1 VPHTTISV
9 PRLREQVNGR
19 VITPD
24 DPGYDQARQVF
35 YGGFDRHPQL
45 IVQAA
50 GADDVATV
58 VTLAHDSGLELAVR
72 SGGHSPAGHGVLDRG
87 IVLDLGALRA
97 LAIDAEARTAWA
109 EPGLT
114 AGAYTTAAAERGLAT
129 GFGDTASV
137 GIGGLTL
144 AGGSATWSA
153 STG

>member
-1 VPHTTISV
+1 
-9 PRLREQVNGR
+9 
-19 VITPD
+19 
-24 DPGYDQARQVF
+24 
-35 YGGFDRHPQL
+35 
-45 IVQAA
+45 
-50 GADDVATV
+50 
-58 VTLAHDSGLELAVR
+58 
-72 SGGHSPAGHGVLDRG
+72 
-87 IVLDLGALRA
+87 VLDLGALRA
-97 LAIDAEARTAWA
+97 LGIDAEARTAWA